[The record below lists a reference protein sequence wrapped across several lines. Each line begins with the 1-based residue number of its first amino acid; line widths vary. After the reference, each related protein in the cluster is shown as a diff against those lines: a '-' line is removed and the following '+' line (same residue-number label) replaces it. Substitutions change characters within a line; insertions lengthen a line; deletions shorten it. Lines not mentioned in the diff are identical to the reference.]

1 MSEEFFHIFSLAKW
15 LVRTGANCICHQIVS
30 TFNRIWRYTF
40 KVELR
45 CAENLQQQGVPF
57 DEEALLP
64 SVVTDKVDI
73 SRTELGVP
81 GF

>member
-1 MSEEFFHIFSLAKW
+1 MSEEFFHILSPAKR
-15 LVRTGANCICHQIVS
+15 LVSTGAIVFA
-30 TFNRIWRYTF
+30 TRLFPLLIEIWRYTF

-45 CAENLQQQGVPF
+45 CTENLQQQGVPF

-73 SRTELGVP
+73 SCAELGVP